1 MTTTTSPD
9 WQYTF
14 DDTVEAMLT
23 KAAEILDPQN
33 APISDAAINYAR
45 ACTGLVTA
53 IAATATANAA
63 NRTAGLIE
71 TAVDLFNN
79 IQLSLRAMEPPQ
91 QG

>member
-45 ACTGLVTA
+45 ACSELV
-53 IAATATANAA
+53 TANAA
-63 NRTAGLIE
+63 NRIAGLAE
-71 TAVDLFNN
+71 TAVTMLNN
-79 IQLSLRAMEPPQ
+79 IELSLRAMGPT
-91 QG
+91 